1 MNVWGHNERSWR
13 KARKRAVSP
22 IIATIL
28 LVAITVVLAAVLY
41 VLISTLTHG
50 PGATPIGSAF
60 AAGNVR
66 SGTCASGTVA
76 TTGCKA
82 GDFIETLTIEQS
94 TVTFGS
100 VLFEVITQS
109 TGSAYACPTGASACS
124 FAVVNT
130 GSVAV
135 AWTANIA
142 AGGAMVMSASF
153 PTANYLAGTN
163 SGSSLSAGLFTITI
177 DLNVNGA
184 TGQGIAFV
192 AIGSGSYSGTTA
204 SVSLL

>member
-60 AAGNVR
+60 AAGNPR
-66 SGTCASGTVA
+66 SGTCAGGGTLA

-82 GDFIETLTIEQS
+82 GDFYETLTIEQS
-94 TVTFGS
+94 SVTFGN
-100 VLFEVITQS
+100 VLFEVILTS
-109 TGSAYACPTGASACS
+109 TGGAWGACAGACG
-124 FAVVNT
+124 FAVLSSAGAT
-130 GSVAV
+130 VAYE
-135 AWTANIA
+135 NIA
-142 AGGAMVMSASF
+142 ATTAMVMLSSPGF
-153 PTANYLAGTN
+153 TYVGSTTSGSLLN
-163 SGSSLSAGLFTITI
+163 SGVFTISL
-177 DLNVNGA
+177 DLGTGA
-184 TGQGIAFV
+184 TTGLGISFVCIGQ
-192 AIGSGSYSGTTA
+192 SGYSGTTSA
-204 SVSLL
+204 VSLI

>member
-41 VLISTLTHG
+41 VLISGLTHG
-50 PGATPIGSAF
+50 PGSTPIGSAF

-76 TTGCKA
+76 TTGCKS
-82 GDFIETLTIEQS
+82 GDFVETLTIEQS

-100 VLFEVITQS
+100 VLFEVISQS
-109 TGSAYACPTGASACS
+109 TGNAYACPTGTSNCAFSI
-124 FAVVNT
+124 VNT
-130 GSVAV
+130 GGTAV

-142 AGGAMVMSASF
+142 GGAALVMTAGF
-153 PTANYLAGTN
+153 PTANYGGGTS
-163 SGSSLSAGLFTITI
+163 SGSSLSAGLYTITI
-177 DLNVNGA
+177 DLNTGGA

-192 AIGSGSYSGTTA
+192 VIGQGSYSGTTA
-204 SVSLL
+204 AVSLL